1 MTRTTTTQQLPTPV
15 QDPELSSFL
24 LRLRKKNTDTGSH
37 KLTVD
42 SYYNYWDSDRAKTDN
57 NDNSV
62 AERRSN
68 SDKLTNHFYDL
79 VTDFYEYGW
88 GTSFHFARMFRD
100 TTFKNCVAQHENFL
114 ALKLGLKPGMECID
128 VGCGVGGPLR
138 EIAKFSGAYIT
149 GLNNNAYQVE
159 RCRHL
164 ANQLGLS
171 SLCKAVK
178 GDFQQMPFPSNSLDA
193 AYAIEATCHAAR
205 LENVYGEVFRV
216 LKPGAQFACYEWLT
230 TEKYNE
236 SDPAQ
241 RQIIHDVEEGNS
253 ISKLYTIP
261 QCLAALRAVGFE
273 IEEYCDLA
281 DPDSPLYGAQD
292 PWYLPLQGSFSMN
305 MEQLHRWR
313 MTPLGRWM
321 TDKMVLTLETLRV
334 APAGT
339 RKVSSL
345 LNLAADALVK
355 SGEQHIMTPMFFFL
369 VRKPANVTSAPGGA
383 IAPAANGISHVEA
396 VGH

>member
-1 MTRTTTTQQLPTPV
+1 MTRTTVATTNGLPTPV

-24 LRLRKKNTDTGSH
+24 LRLRKKNTDTSSH

-42 SYYNYWDSDRAKTDN
+42 SYYQYWDSDRKNLTNTD
-57 NDNSV
+57 DSV

-88 GTSFHFARMFRD
+88 GTSFHFARMFKSS
-100 TTFKNCVAQHENFL
+100 TFQQAIAQHEHYL

-138 EIAKFSGAYIT
+138 EIAKFSGAFVT
-149 GLNNNAYQVE
+149 GLNNNSYQVD

-164 ANQLGLS
+164 AAELGLS

-178 GDFQQMPFPSNSLDA
+178 GDFQNMPIPSNSLDA
-193 AYAIEATCHAAR
+193 AYAIEACCHASR
-205 LENVYGEVFRV
+205 LETVYGEVFRV
-216 LKPGAQFACYEWLT
+216 LKPGGMFACYEWLT
-230 TEKYNE
+230 TDTYDET
-236 SDPAQ
+236 DPAQ
-241 RQIIHDVEEGNS
+241 KQIIHDVEEGNS
-253 ISKLYTIP
+253 ISKLYTIV
-261 QCLAALRAVGFE
+261 QTLEVLKNLGFE
-273 IEEYCDLA
+273 IVEHCDLA
-281 DPDSPLYGAQD
+281 ADTAPLMEAQN
-292 PWYLPLQGSFSMN
+292 PWYLPLQGSYSLN
-305 MEQLHRWR
+305 LEQLHRWR
-313 MTPLGRWM
+313 MTPFGRWM

-334 APAGT
+334 APSGT

-345 LNLAADALVK
+345 LNLAADSLVK
-355 SGEQHIMTPMFFFL
+355 AGEQKIFTPMFFFL
-369 VRKPANVTSAPGGA
+369 VRKPLNPAT
-383 IAPAANGISHVEA
+383 APAAVPFTREDT

>member
-1 MTRTTTTQQLPTPV
+1 MTRTVQNATAIPTPV

-24 LRLRKKNTDTGSH
+24 LRLRKKNTDTTSH
-37 KLTVD
+37 KNTVD
-42 SYYNYWDSDRAKTDN
+42 SYYNYWDSDRTVHTDN
-57 NDNSV
+57 DQSV
-62 AERRSN
+62 EERRAG

-88 GTSFHFARMFRD
+88 GTSFHFARMFRE
-100 TTFKNCVAQHENFL
+100 TTFRSCVAQHENFL

-138 EIAKFSGAYIT
+138 EIAKFSGAFIT
-149 GLNNNAYQVE
+149 GLNNNSYQVD

-164 ANQLGLS
+164 AEELGLS
-171 SLCKAVK
+171 TLCKAVK
-178 GDFQQMPFPSNSLDA
+178 GDFQKMPFPSNTLDA

-205 LENVYGEVFRV
+205 LENVYGEIFRV

-230 TEKYNE
+230 TEKYDE
-236 SDPAQ
+236 SDPKQ
-241 RQIIHDVEEGNS
+241 KQIIHDVEEGNS

-261 QCLAALRAVGFE
+261 QCLAALRSVGFE
-273 IEEYCDLA
+273 IEEYADLA
-281 DPDSPLYGAQD
+281 DPNSTLAEAQD
-292 PWYLPLQGSFSMN
+292 PWYLPLQGKFTLD
-305 MEQLHRWR
+305 MEHLHRWR

-334 APAGT
+334 APQGT
-339 RKVSSL
+339 RKVSTL
-345 LNLAADALVK
+345 LNLAADSLVK
-355 SGEQHIMTPMFFFL
+355 AGEQHLMTPMFFFV
-369 VRKPANVTSAPGGA
+369 VRKPAGPNGGNVANVA
-383 IAPAANGISHVEA
+383 APAAGFS

>member
-1 MTRTTTTQQLPTPV
+1 MTRTAAVATLPTPV

-24 LRLRKKNTDTGSH
+24 LRLRKKNTDVTSH
-37 KLTVD
+37 KDTVD
-42 SYYNYWDSDRAKTDN
+42 SYTNYWDSDRKNIKDTED
-57 NDNSV
+57 SV

-100 TTFKNCVAQHENFL
+100 QSFKQSVAQHEDFL

-138 EIAKFSGAYIT
+138 EIAKFSGAFVT
-149 GLNNNAYQVE
+149 GLNNNSYQVD

-164 ANQLGLS
+164 ANELGLS

-178 GDFQQMPFPSNSLDA
+178 GDFQNMPFPSNSLDA

-205 LENVYGEVFRV
+205 LENVYGEIFRV

-230 TEKYNE
+230 TDKYDDK
-236 SDPAQ
+236 DPVQ
-241 RQIIHDVEEGNS
+241 KRIIHDVEEGNS
-253 ISKLYTIP
+253 IAKLYSIP
-261 QCLAALRAVGFE
+261 ECLAALRSVGFE
-273 IEEYCDLA
+273 VIEYNDFADPNSPLA
-281 DPDSPLYGAQD
+281 DAQE
-292 PWYLPLQGSFSMN
+292 PWYLPLQGKFTFN

-321 TDKMVLTLETLRV
+321 TDKMVFSLETLRL
-334 APAGT
+334 APPGT

-355 SGEQHIMTPMFFFL
+355 SGEQHLFTPMFFFL
-369 VRKPANVTSAPGGA
+369 VRKPATASA
-383 IAPAANGISHVEA
+383 APAAAGYSRIDA